1 MTEWTVVAG
10 VDSSAT
16 ASEIDTVANNIA
28 NVNIVG
34 GISSDVTA
42 VAGIASD
49 VTSVSSI
56 SGNVTTV
63 AGIDS
68 NVTTVAGI
76 SGEITT
82 VANDGT
88 DIGVVAANTSN
99 INTVAGINSDVTT
112 VAGISSDVT
121 TVAAD
126 GTDIG
131 TVATD
136 IANINT
142 TAGSILNVNTVATN
156 IANVNTV
163 AADGTDIGVVAGISS
178 DVTTVSGINANVTTV
193 AGISADVTSVAG
205 DAADIG
211 TVATNIA
218 NVNTTAG
225 SIANVNTVATDISN
239 VNSVASNSTNIN
251 AVAANETNI
260 NAVNSNS
267 TNINTVASNDT
278 NITTV
283 ATDIANVN
291 TTASNITDVNSFAE
305 RYRIDSSDP
314 TTSLDAG
321 DLVFNTTD
329 SALKYY
335 NGTSW
340 TSITPG
346 LTDIVGDVTP
356 QLGGNLDLNSND
368 ITGTGNINTTGNL
381 TISGDLTVNGTTTTI
396 NSTTI
401 SVDDK
406 NIELGATASP
416 TDLTADGGG
425 ITLKGSTDHTL
436 NWVNSTDAWT
446 SSEHL
451 NLATGKEY
459 KINNTSLKDVSE
471 TLTNKTINSASNT
484 ITITESNISDLGSYL
499 ENVVEDTTPQLG
511 GDLDLNSNDI
521 TGTGNIDITGN
532 LTATGNLTST
542 GIDDNATSTAI
553 TIDSNERVGI
563 GTNALS
569 YNGLALKGRLEI
581 RTYSDDNSGGWIETT
596 EESGASNGLEIN
608 ANRGSGKIVFSTNTS
623 ERMRID
629 SSGNV
634 GIGTSSPGFQMD
646 IQGSSNNALR
656 LKTSSPILRLEDSDD
671 NAHHTLIGSSDDL
684 YITSDAGNTGAGNM
698 IFRNGGTT
706 ERMRITSSG
715 NVGIGT
721 SSPEV
726 KFHIE
731 NGSDNASIVRI
742 EGADSTS
749 EYLGFGVNSGLA
761 VIQAGGIG
769 STSTGIQFNTS
780 NAGTESEAMRI
791 TSSGNVG
798 IGTSNPARELHIS
811 DSGTPSIR
819 IQDTGGTNQYAEMLV
834 SGSAIILQARNDTS
848 DGNIVFRGL
857 GGGTA
862 TEHMR
867 ISSAGNVGIGT
878 TSPSTNLQIKA
889 NDNLTT
895 TFPLRIT
902 NNAGTGYTDFGAYA
916 IDTLNVDLV
925 LKAGGNTSI
934 TIDKDTGYVG
944 IGTTAPFNPLI
955 VVGDAVTPVA
965 INRETN
971 DGQLISFRQDGV
983 QEGSISVSGTTVSYN
998 GGHLSRWG
1006 RLPDGSQPTI
1016 LKGTVM
1022 SNLDEMVVWSY
1033 DDVLYTEEDELPV
1046 DDDGNPTAS
1055 VGDVKIPAYTAENEQ
1070 RNQLKVSDVEGDIN
1084 VAGLFVKWDT
1094 EEDGYNDIDLA
1105 MTGDMIIRIAQGT
1118 TVQRGDL
1125 LMSAGDGTAKPQ
1137 GDDIVRSK
1145 TIAKVTS
1152 TTVINTYD
1160 DGSYVVPCVVMAC

>member
-1 MTEWTVVAG
+1 MAIYRG
-10 VDSSAT
+10 D
-16 ASEIDTVANNIA
+16 
-28 NVNIVG
+28 G
-34 GISSDVTA
+34 G
-42 VAGIASD
+42 
-49 VTSVSSI
+49 
-56 SGNVTTV
+56 
-63 AGIDS
+63 
-68 NVTTVAGI
+68 
-76 SGEITT
+76 
-82 VANDGT
+82 
-88 DIGVVAANTSN
+88 
-99 INTVAGINSDVTT
+99 
-112 VAGISSDVT
+112 
-121 TVAAD
+121 
-126 GTDIG
+126 
-131 TVATD
+131 
-136 IANINT
+136 
-142 TAGSILNVNTVATN
+142 
-156 IANVNTV
+156 
-163 AADGTDIGVVAGISS
+163 
-178 DVTTVSGINANVTTV
+178 
-193 AGISADVTSVAG
+193 AG
-205 DAADIG
+205 DADNDV
-211 TVATNIA
+211 TVTTITKKAQEAKDSATE
-218 NVNTTAG
+218 
-225 SIANVNTVATDISN
+225 
-239 VNSVASNSTNIN
+239 
-251 AVAANETNI
+251 AANSASAAFTSAE
-260 NAVNSNS
+260 NAAISYDNF
-267 TNINTVASNDT
+267 D
-278 NITTV
+278 
-283 ATDIANVN
+283 D
-291 TTASNITDVNSFAE
+291 
-305 RYRIDSSDP
+305 RYLGAKASDP
-314 TTSLDAG
+314 TLDNDG
-321 DLVFNTTD
+321 DALITGALYFNTV
-329 SALKYY
+329 SNAMQVY
-335 NGTSW
+335 NGTAW
-340 TSITPG
+340 TA
-346 LTDIVGDVTP
+346 L
-356 QLGGNLDLNSND
+356 
-368 ITGTGNINTTGNL
+368 TGTGAAELN
-381 TISGDLTVNGTTTTI
+381 DLT
-396 NSTTI
+396 
-401 SVDDK
+401 
-406 NIELGATASP
+406 TAVTWANVP
-416 TDLTADGGG
+416 
-425 ITLKGSTDHTL
+425 
-436 NWVNSTDAWT
+436 DA
-446 SSEHL
+446 
-451 NLATGKEY
+451 N
-459 KINNTSLKDVSE
+459 
-471 TLTNKTINSASNT
+471 
-484 ITITESNISDLGSYL
+484 ITESSVTQHEAALSITESQISDLGSYITASSTDTL
-499 ENVVEDTTPQLG
+499 TNKSGNISQWTNDSAYLTGNQTITLSGDATGSGTTAITVTVADDSHNHIISNVDGLQTALDAKGTLSNVVEDTTPQLG

-1016 LKGTVM
+1016 LKGTAM

-1055 VGDVKIPAYTAENEQ
+1055 VGDVKTPAYTAENEQ